1 MTAMLDP
8 SQLRKLSYE
17 TASGQ
22 ARPMLSRDADSMYW
36 MARYVERAEHVARLL
51 RVHQILLVDVGD
63 LTPVLEH
70 QMWLTI
76 LATTRSGGEPE
87 GDGTIASRIGKFMT
101 FDHANPSSI
110 VSCIA
115 KARENARAIRE
126 NISSEMWECLN
137 TIYWAVTADEA
148 KSRYD
153 ESPDEFLYGIMNGS
167 MLFQGL
173 TDATL
178 AHDQRWHFANAAK
191 YLERI
196 EVTARVIETRFNV
209 LAKMDAQLDQP
220 IRNIHLM
227 GVLRR
232 CCSLEAYRRLHMADL
247 DATNIAAFL
256 VLQKDYPRSIR
267 FCVDQLH
274 CAVQGVRVSNG
285 QHTPSPPERI
295 VGRLGAQLEYASIDE
310 ILGEGLTQ
318 YLAKI
323 EAVVDESAVS
333 LQKSYFLY

>member
-1 MTAMLDP
+1 
-8 SQLRKLSYE
+8 
-17 TASGQ
+17 
-22 ARPMLSRDADSMYW
+22 

-51 RVHQILLVDVGD
+51 RVHQSLLTDVGD
-63 LTPVLEH
+63 LTPLLEH

-76 LATTRSGGEPE
+76 LTTTRAGGEPE
-87 GDGTIASRIGKFMT
+87 GDGPISGRIAKFMT
-101 FDHANPSSI
+101 FDQSNPSSI

-148 KSRYD
+148 KARYD
-153 ESPDEFLYGIMNGS
+153 ESPDEFLSGIMNGS

-173 TDATL
+173 TDGTL
-178 AHDQRWHFANAAK
+178 AHDQRWHFGNAAK

-227 GVLRR
+227 GVLRS
-232 CCSLEAYRRLHMADL
+232 CCSLEAYRRMHMADL
-247 DATNIAAFL
+247 DATNITAFL
-256 VLQKDYPRSIR
+256 VLQKDFPRSIR
-267 FCVDQLH
+267 FCVDKLH
-274 CAVQGVRVSNG
+274 SAVCGIRVSNG
-285 QHTPSPPERI
+285 QQVPSLPERI

-310 ILGEGLTQ
+310 ILSEGLSG

-323 EAVVDESAVS
+323 VTTVNDSALA

>member
-8 SQLRKLSYE
+8 TQLRSDSASE
-17 TASGQ
+17 T
-22 ARPMLSRDADSMYW
+22 RPMLARDADSMFW
-36 MARYVERAEHVARLL
+36 MGRYVERAEHVARLL
-51 RVHQILLVDVGD
+51 RVHLMLLTDVGD

-76 LATTRSGGEPE
+76 LSTMRAGKEPD
-87 GDGTIASRIGKFMT
+87 GDEPISARIAKYMT
-101 FDHANPSSI
+101 FDQNNPSSI

-115 KARENARAIRE
+115 RARENARAIRE
-126 NISSEMWECLN
+126 SISSEMWECLN
-137 TIYWAVTADEA
+137 GIYWRVTSDEA
-148 KSRYD
+148 LARFE
-153 ESPDEFLYGIMNGS
+153 ESPDEFFFQIMNGS

-173 TDATL
+173 TDQTL
-178 AHDQRWHFANAAK
+178 AHDQRWHFTQIAK

-196 EVTARVIETRFNV
+196 DVTARVIETRFDV
-209 LAKMDAQLDQP
+209 LSKMGAQLDQP

-227 GVLRR
+227 GVLRS
-232 CCSLEAYRRLHMADL
+232 CCSLESYRRRHMADL
-247 DATNIAAFL
+247 DATRIAEYL

-267 FCVDQLH
+267 FCVEQLH
-274 CAVQGVRVSNG
+274 QATAGVRTSNG

-295 VGRLGAQLEYASIDE
+295 FGRLEAQLEYASIDE
-310 ILGEGLTQ
+310 ILAEGLSS

-323 EAVVDESAVS
+323 EKTANEGSGA